1 MASSDDKRIRIRFP
15 SSLKQCLFYLT
26 DCNANR
32 SIHTDYLLEIGDAP
46 IRLLPFGGMDFFPQI
61 ELNRQ
66 IRISGLDRVND
77 RELAVRLCRHLAGK
91 TKHSFRI

>member
-1 MASSDDKRIRIRFP
+1 MASSDDKRVRIRFP

-26 DCNANR
+26 DCNADR
-32 SIHTDYLLEIGDAP
+32 GIHTDHLLEIGDAP
-46 IRLLPFGGMDFFPQI
+46 IRLLPFGGMDFFTQI

-66 IRISGLDRVND
+66 IRISGLDRMND
-77 RELAVRLCRHLAGK
+77 RELAARLCRHLAGK